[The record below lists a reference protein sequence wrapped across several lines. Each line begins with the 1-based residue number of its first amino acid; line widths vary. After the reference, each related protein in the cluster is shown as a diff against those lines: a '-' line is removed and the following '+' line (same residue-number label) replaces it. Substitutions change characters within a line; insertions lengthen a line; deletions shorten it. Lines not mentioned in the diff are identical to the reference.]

1 MSKNN
6 IRTLVPLA
14 ACITFLIAQPIG
26 LPHAVLAQ
34 QDAQKPETSTDPASL
49 RKLVERINKLEVEV
63 DRLKNGA
70 PTVATGVD
78 QQILAMLDVA
88 HLGLFF
94 SGNGQT
100 RYLVLHVMLANTTKQ
115 AFTIARD
122 QVIAEIDG
130 EERKLKDIPQQLQN
144 FQFQSGKQQYQI
156 STMKPLKE
164 WKLPAGGQTGIW
176 MVYTDLPI
184 GPNVPKCVLKIKL
197 GDVTKEINVNE
208 LQRAQLSLD
217 VARIGPKQSLA
228 LFTISGAINTFNAGS
243 FVDELDAV
251 VAQKIARVVVR
262 WVDGATPP
270 DPQLMNWLQTAAAGN
285 HGNNVNQL
293 FPAIPAAIQEFHL
306 TEFPVSDD
314 VQTRNQG
321 FAMRVPGQV
330 RMHKTSSESV
340 GAALRTAYLNLPR
353 DELLKEIRTGHPLSR
368 AAALAYGGG
377 RLDIENLP
385 QIFEWAEEKD
395 PDFQKAALQ
404 ALSHFGEPQAVEKLV
419 LYAKRN
425 VEPLSSAAIE
435 SLAGSRF
442 GAAHD
447 ALLALLKNEPAES
460 KKKIVQ
466 VLAKYPRPIWSD
478 ALYDFVSNGPAGMDT
493 ESLKALVQ
501 VGHPQLVD
509 VLERALKSPDK
520 VIRDQAFQ
528 TLSQRNDQRS
538 ETLSIEYALKM
549 LESGPPDVNVV
560 QLLSRTK
567 DARAIPLLLKQLES
581 GNDRV
586 TTINLLIQLG
596 DMEVAEKLVQKYI
609 SLNNNEKVQI
619 LQGLKIFRHTKFRE
633 LCGDALLSNDN
644 QLVTTAATALTAD
657 GSPEGE
663 KLLIAAIEKQR
674 TNHLLGNIMQAL
686 ANFGTPTARAALIKA
701 RDSGDPSKRNY
712 ANSALLALRQRSPGF
727 QYAFQGDTFSKNQ
740 QEKEAMEAY
749 NMALQLDA
757 ELPEAYLG
765 RGQLFMKQE
774 KFAEASKD
782 FDKVIELKHEPQFPS
797 EFATSFAIAR
807 IADGRL
813 AEGLKYLEEHRPVD
827 DPRDPNRKASNALF
841 LYNSACA
848 YSRAVEQVD
857 KQADLP
863 DRATV
868 REAYRKRA
876 VTDLRESFKQG
887 FDDYTWMA
895 KDPDFKILR
904 DDPDFKKILSE
915 KPAESPEEKPA
926 KP

>member
-1 MSKNN
+1 MSKN
-6 IRTLVPLA
+6 IVRTLVPL
-14 ACITFLIAQPIG
+14 IAWIVFVLALPIG
-26 LPHAVLAQ
+26 LRQTASAQ
-34 QDAQKPETSTDPASL
+34 GDQQKQETSTDPVAMK
-49 RKLVERINKLEVEV
+49 KLVERINKLEAEV

-70 PTVATGVD
+70 PVVVTGVD
-78 QQILAMLDVA
+78 QQIMAMLDVA
-88 HLGLFF
+88 HVGMYF
-94 SGNGQT
+94 SGNGQI

-115 AFTIARD
+115 SFTIARD

-130 EERKLKDIPQQLQN
+130 EDRKLKDIPQQLQN
-144 FQFQSGKQQYQI
+144 FQFQSGKQHYQI

-164 WKLPAGGQTGIW
+164 WKLPAGGHTGIW
-176 MVYTDLPI
+176 LVYSDLPI

-197 GDVTKEINVNE
+197 GDVTKEINVNA
-208 LQRAQLSLD
+208 LQRAQLGLEIE
-217 VARIGPKQSLA
+217 RIGPKQSLA
-228 LFTISGAINTFNAGS
+228 LFTISGSINTFNAGS

-262 WVDGATPP
+262 WVEGATPP
-270 DPQLMNWLQTAAAGN
+270 DPQLMNWLHTAAAGN
-285 HGNNVNQL
+285 HGNNVNQT
-293 FPAIPAAIQEFHL
+293 FPVIPAAIQEFHL
-306 TEFPVSDD
+306 TEFPVSDE
-314 VQTRNQG
+314 VQARNQG
-321 FAMRVPGQV
+321 FVMRVPGQV

-377 RLDIENLP
+377 RLDVENLP
-385 QIFEWAEEKD
+385 QIFEWAEDKD
-395 PDFQKAALQ
+395 PEFQKAALQ

-460 KKKIVQ
+460 RKKIVQ

-478 ALYDFVSNGPAGMDT
+478 ALYEFVSNGPAGMDA

-520 VIRDQAFQ
+520 MIRDQAFQ

-538 ETLSIEYALKM
+538 ETLSIEYGLKM

-581 GNDRV
+581 GYDRV
-586 TTINLLIQLG
+586 TTINLLMQLG
-596 DMEVAEKLVQKYI
+596 DQEVADKLVQKYI

-619 LQGLKIFRHTKFRE
+619 LQGLKIFRHPKFRE
-633 LCGDALLSNDN
+633 LCGEALASSDN

-657 GSPEGE
+657 GNPDGE
-663 KLLIAAIEKQR
+663 KLLIAAIDKQR

-701 RDSGDPSKRNY
+701 RDSGDPAKKNY
-712 ANSALLALRQRSPGF
+712 ANSALMALRQRSPGF

-765 RGQLFMKQE
+765 RGHLFLKQE
-774 KFAEASKD
+774 KFGDACKD

-797 EFATSFAIAR
+797 EFVTSFAIAR
-807 IADGRL
+807 VADGRL
-813 AEGLKYLEEHRPVD
+813 AEGLKYLEEHRPAD

-895 KDPDFKILR
+895 KDPDFKVLR
-904 DDPDFKKILSE
+904 DDPDFNKILSE
-915 KPAESPEEKPA
+915 KPSESPEEKPA

>member
-1 MSKNN
+1 M
-6 IRTLVPLA
+6 VPLA

-395 PDFQKAALQ
+395 PEFQKAALQ